1 MIRARRGASLALFI
15 ACWSPAASSADCAR
29 ESAILAD
36 EQSQLPRLDV
46 ASPADRPPYCITLET
61 LMAFAARVKAHV
73 ARCPSSNYAP
83 ALADWDKMQAGYAKL
98 FNRYRCRR
106 TR

>member
-1 MIRARRGASLALFI
+1 MIRARRGACLALFI

-29 ESAILAD
+29 ESAILTD